1 MKALRTRPFLIF
13 FSLSSRNSL
22 QLLKPKFKGLFS
34 LSSPTTGT
42 KDYNSTPFWLT
53 AVRTFTCRKFRSLMI
68 SSWKI
73 SLSLSSRLSFERLT
87 IFSLMESSR
96 FLQLFESG
104 ILNSVVG
111 SQVKRSSMQVHEYNG
126 VDNAMLK
133 GNGNLLST
141 LFPLTHSFSMH
152 FFSIPWKHQKSL
164 RFSDV
169 FRVQRKDT
177 LEMNGLSAKS
187 DTA

>member
-1 MKALRTRPFLIF
+1 MKALRKRPFLIF

-34 LSSPTTGT
+34 LSSPTAGT

-68 SSWKI
+68 SSWKM

-96 FLQLFESG
+96 FLQLFESLSG

-126 VDNAMLK
+126 VDNAML
-133 GNGNLLST
+133 
-141 LFPLTHSFSMH
+141 
-152 FFSIPWKHQKSL
+152 
-164 RFSDV
+164 
-169 FRVQRKDT
+169 
-177 LEMNGLSAKS
+177 
-187 DTA
+187 